1 MNIIPPSIK
10 NSAYPLTRL
19 PLNSIEGI
27 QKGIPLFHGV
37 NIRDIAFVTK
47 RFETLNLFRGCR
59 VNCSHCLKD
68 SKAPVKGRETVLFE
82 DLINFL
88 DGFKTLSERVG
99 FNVFQGNKYVNIIDD
114 ANPSDIPIKG
124 KYGSHSVVEAIKQIY
139 DKINLP
145 VIFVTSGWSKA
156 SKYSGQA
163 AEDLVKQIEKNPASV
178 ESVEISINP
187 FSGIM

>member
-37 NIRDIAFVTK
+37 NIKDIAFVTK

-68 SKAPVKGRETVLFE
+68 AKEPVKGRETVLFE

-114 ANPSDIPIKG
+114 ANPSDIPIRG
-124 KYGSHSVVEAIKQIY
+124 KYRNHSVVEAIKQIY

-145 VIFVTSGWSKA
+145 VIFVTSGWNKA

-163 AEDLVKQIEKNPASV
+163 AEDLVKQIEKNPAIFVLIGS
-178 ESVEISINP
+178 SN
-187 FSGIM
+187 SG